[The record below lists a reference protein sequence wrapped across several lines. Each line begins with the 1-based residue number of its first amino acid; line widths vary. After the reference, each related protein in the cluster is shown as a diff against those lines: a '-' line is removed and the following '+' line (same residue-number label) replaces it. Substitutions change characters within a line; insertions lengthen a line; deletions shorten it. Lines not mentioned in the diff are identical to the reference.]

1 MAIISFKDETE
12 HIFRLVVAHPHSLGM
27 AGVGL
32 NICCYSGMLTGSP
45 KDVVNIK
52 IMIKSQWAPVNSL
65 YSFVYLVARVSGVF
79 PQTSFVFTRSLHSS
93 LLEILCFSL
102 DCVGHL
108 LDRFQKTYISAR
120 Q

>member
-1 MAIISFKDETE
+1 
-12 HIFRLVVAHPHSLGM
+12 M

-32 NICCYSGMLTGSP
+32 NICGMLTGSP

-65 YSFVYLVARVSGVF
+65 YSFVYLVARVF
-79 PQTSFVFTRSLHSS
+79 PQTSFVFTTSLHSS
-93 LLEILCFSL
+93 SLEILCFSL